1 MAEECNHDCESCGE
15 NCESRIVKLVPHEGV
30 KIKHIIGVVSGKGGV
45 GKSLTT
51 SLLAT
56 SLAQKGHT
64 VGILD
69 ADITGPSIPQA
80 FGITSKA
87 TGTGNTIFP
96 AISNDG
102 IRIISANMLLQNDDD
117 AIIWRGS
124 LISNLVKQFFTDVDW
139 GELEYLL
146 IDMPPGTGDV
156 PLTIFQSISI
166 DGIIV
171 VTSPQKLVSK
181 IVSKA
186 INMAREMN
194 IKVLGV
200 VENMSYVVCKNCDT
214 KNYVFGKSNTKETCE
229 KFGVKLLA
237 EIPLFEEVALA
248 VDSGTIENVK
258 HIDAFD
264 GVVTEMENLGE

>member
-1 MAEECNHDCESCGE
+1 MSEGCTHNCDTCGE
-15 NCESRIVKLVPHEGV
+15 NCESRIEKINTHDGV
-30 KIKHIIGVVSGKGGV
+30 IIKHVIGIVSGKGGV

-51 SLLAT
+51 SLLA
-56 SLAQKGHT
+56 SALAKKGHS

-80 FGITSKA
+80 FHITEKA
-87 TGTGNTIFP
+87 TGNGNVIFP
-96 AISNDG
+96 AVSKNN

-124 LISNLVKQFFTDVDW
+124 LISNLVKQFYTDVDW

-156 PLTIFQSISI
+156 PLTIFQSIKM

-171 VTSPQKLVSK
+171 VTSPQKLVST

-186 INMAREMN
+186 INMANEMN
-194 IKVLGV
+194 VNVIGV
-200 VENMSYVVCKNCDT
+200 IENMSFVECKECKT
-214 KNYVFGKSNTKETCE
+214 KNYVFGKGITKETCD
-229 KFGVKLLA
+229 KFNIPLLA
-237 EIPLFEEVALA
+237 ELPLNENIASSI
-248 VDSGTIENVK
+248 DSGDVEDLEIRELDNAVEVLEK
-258 HIDAFD
+258 
-264 GVVTEMENLGE
+264 LGE